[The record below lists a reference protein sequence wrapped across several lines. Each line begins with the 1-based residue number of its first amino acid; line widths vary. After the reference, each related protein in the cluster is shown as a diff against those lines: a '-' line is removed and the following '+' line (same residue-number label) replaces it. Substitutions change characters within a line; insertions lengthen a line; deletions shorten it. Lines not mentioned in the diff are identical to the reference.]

1 MKVKTILPLSLPT
14 VAAVIIVLMVSPPGF
29 AQVKMAGLTV
39 SAALWIIGYALLRWA
54 QKQNERILLGVLL
67 GGILFRMAIALLSMY
82 FVRQF
87 TQLELIPYVI
97 SLMIFYLACEFAL
110 VMDFTLRKT

>member
-1 MKVKTILPLSLPT
+1 MLPLSLPLF
-14 VAAVIIVLMVSPPGF
+14 AALIIVLVVSPSGF
-29 AQVKMAGLTV
+29 AEVKMAGLTV

-54 QKQNERILLGVLL
+54 EKQNDRILLGVLL

-87 TQLELIPYVI
+87 TGLELVPYVI

-110 VMDFTLRKT
+110 VMDYTLRKS